1 LENVDNAD
9 LVALAGR
16 LRDLP
21 GLRAKSAIG
30 VVADVFG
37 GGDWWAGPGD
47 DGAVV
52 EDDGRMLVVGGEAML
67 PAFVQAD
74 PYGAGIAAVLANVND
89 LAAMGARPLAIV
101 DTVVGPLELTRRVL
115 EGLKWASEAYD
126 VPIVGGHLTEADVP
140 PSLAAFGLGRAE
152 AVLSATRAEPGQAL
166 LVAGC
171 IEGRMRAD
179 FLFFPSFE
187 EREGRLAG
195 DVRLLPELARTGA
208 AVAAKDVSMAGLFG
222 SLAMLLEANK
232 LGAEVDLE
240 RLPTPAGTPLGDWL
254 SCFPCVLF
262 LLTTHHDR
270 VADCVAGFEERGLVA
285 QQVGDLDGT
294 GLVRLRRGHEV
305 VTVFDLDRES
315 ITRIG
320 R

>member
-1 LENVDNAD
+1 LENIDNVD
-9 LVALAGR
+9 LVALADR

-21 GLRAKSAIG
+21 GVRGKSAIG

-52 EDDGRMLVVGGEAML
+52 EDDGRTLVVGGEAML
-67 PAFVQAD
+67 PAFVEAD

-101 DTVVGPLELTRRVL
+101 DTVVGPLGVTRRVL
-115 EGLKWASEAYD
+115 EGMKWAGEA
-126 VPIVGGHLTEADVP
+126 PIVGGHLTEADVS

-152 AVLSATRAEPGQAL
+152 AVLSARRAEPGQAL

-171 IEGRMRAD
+171 IEGAMRTD
-179 FLFFPSFE
+179 FLFFPSFD

-195 DVRLLPELARTGA
+195 DVRVLPELARTGA
-208 AVAAKDVSMAGLFG
+208 AVAAKDVSMAGLIG
-222 SLAMLLEANK
+222 SLAMLLEANR
-232 LGAEVDLE
+232 LGGEVDLE
-240 RLPTPAGTPLGDWL
+240 RLPTPVGTPLGDWL

-262 LLTTHHDR
+262 LVAAPQDR
-270 VADCVAGFEERGLVA
+270 VADCVAGFENRGLVA
-285 QQVGDLDGT
+285 QKVGDLDGT
-294 GLVRLRRGHEV
+294 GLVRLRRGDEV
-305 VTVFDLDRES
+305 VTVFDLNRES